1 MYRRTVRGD
10 TRIPSFTSSSDA
22 IRSWPHPRF
31 AAAMSAINCRRS
43 AGNRGRPRGLDFHRQ
58 NSRNPFRCHRMSVSG
73 FTTVRS
79 RRRSISR
86 DSAASVT
93 RVASSA
99 RRGFTC
105 RSTYNA
111 NSLRRKRFSAARCAR
126 ERNIDAT
133 NCMTLPATRATVR
146 TSRRDRGPGHASGWY
161 ATDARG
167 DLPLRGHGIRLG
179 AASSGPNSGQILP
192 GWTFADHSPSVWL
205 ISRFHREGEA
215 KDYGFR

>member
-1 MYRRTVRGD
+1 MCRRTVRGD

-31 AAAMSAINCRRS
+31 AINCRRS
-43 AGNRGRPRGLDFHRQ
+43 AGNRGRPRGLDFNRQ

-79 RRRSISR
+79 RRQSISR

-93 RVASSA
+93 RIASSGPSRLHMPLDVQRQLLAQKEIFGGEVRTRAQHRRYELHDVAS
-99 RRGFTC
+99 
-105 RSTYNA
+105 
-111 NSLRRKRFSAARCAR
+111 
-126 ERNIDAT
+126 DA
-133 NCMTLPATRATVR
+133 
-146 TSRRDRGPGHASGWY
+146 RDRAYVEARSGPGHASGWY

-192 GWTFADHSPSVWL
+192 GWN
-205 ISRFHREGEA
+205 
-215 KDYGFR
+215 FRGPQA